1 MKKDTRRIK
10 DIRTWIVLL
19 FVFIAL
25 LLVYTWCRIQFVQV
39 GYEISKAVKINEK
52 RIARNNNLKIE
63 HAYLKSPERIARK
76 AKESNKLALE
86 ELEKTIV
93 KFLVCQ
99 NLSVAPV
106 E

>member
-1 MKKDTRRIK
+1 MEKDVRQIK
-10 DIRTWIVLL
+10 NIRTWIVLL

-25 LLVYTWCRIQFVQV
+25 LLVYTWCRIQSVQT

-76 AKESNKLALE
+76 AKEKLGLIMPTA
-86 ELEKTIV
+86 KQIIV
-93 KFLVCQ
+93 I
-99 NLSVAPV
+99 P
-106 E
+106 

>member
-76 AKESNKLALE
+76 AKENLGLIMPTAKQI
-86 ELEKTIV
+86 IV
-93 KFLVCQ
+93 I
-99 NLSVAPV
+99 P
-106 E
+106 